1 MHITRMTMNSRLIII
16 ALMVISSL
24 FASAST
30 ARTVTD
36 RFVIISDPH
45 LLSPELV
52 TPGAAIDAA
61 DAAETKMMAHS
72 DDIMRAITDSVI
84 AIQPAFVLITGDL
97 TNNGE
102 RMSHERMVQHL
113 DRMAQHGIQP
123 LVIPGNHDCNNPY
136 AKRYDGDNTLPTTTV
151 TREEFAQLYSN
162 YGYGE
167 GFQRD
172 PASLSYCCEPVKGVV
187 VIGIDSN
194 MDELNKLTSRG
205 DSVDNY
211 NNGGRIKPE
220 TLQWVTQVA
229 SQARDEG
236 KCVIA
241 MMHHHLVPHFDQEER
256 LFGNYIVQ
264 DYNTIAQLLIQAG
277 VHTIFTGHLH
287 VTDAATLHNSERSDS
302 IVDVGTGSAICYP
315 FAMRVASL
323 SEDYSSLEIDTR
335 WLNGT
340 SECSNLRE
348 LGRQRIINT
357 TPGMTTLLS
366 GKVWNK
372 VGSRMGQLKRFL
384 EADGSKTSLPETSQQ
399 ASQLALRHLSG
410 VLSRTMLAVVEGNEQ
425 DLQTDDIINEG
436 KQGIRAMI
444 EEVVP
449 EQADLLWE
457 FFLNDVYPKL
467 EPVVRSI
474 LEDRNSVATDKDS
487 RINDLHLTVKLIP

>member
-1 MHITRMTMNSRLIII
+1 MQITRMTMNSRLIII

-24 FASAST
+24 FALESSAR
-30 ARTVTD
+30 AAVD

-52 TPGAAIDAA
+52 TQGSAIDAA
-61 DAAETKMMAHS
+61 DDADTKMMAHS
-72 DDIMRAITDSVI
+72 DDIMRAITDSII
-84 AIQPAFVLITGDL
+84 ALQPAFVLITGDL

-102 RMSHERMVQHL
+102 RLSHERMVQHL
-113 DRMAQHGIQP
+113 DRMAAAGIQP

-136 AKRYDGDNTLPTTTV
+136 AKRYDGDETSSAATV
-151 TREEFAQLYSN
+151 TREEFAQLYHN

-167 GFQRD
+167 GFLRD

-205 DSVDNY
+205 DSTDVY
-211 NNGGRIKPE
+211 HNGGRIKPE
-220 TLQWVTQVA
+220 TLQWVTDVA
-229 SQARDEG
+229 SKAQKKG
-236 KCVIA
+236 KSVIA
-241 MMHHHLVPHFDQEER
+241 MMHHHLLQHFDQEDK
-256 LFGNYIVQ
+256 LLANYIIK
-264 DYNTIAQLLIQAG
+264 DYDSIVKQLMQAG
-277 VHTIFTGHLH
+277 VHTVFTGHLH
-287 VTDAATLHNSERSDS
+287 VTDAATLLDSDRNDS

-315 FAMRVASL
+315 FAMRVATFTDKKRSL
-323 SEDYSSLEIDTR
+323 DIGTR
-335 WLNGT
+335 WINGVDD
-340 SECSNLRE
+340 CPDLRE
-348 LGRQRIINT
+348 MGRQRIINAM
-357 TPGMTTLLS
+357 PGLAAMLS

-372 VGSRMGQLKRFL
+372 VGNRMGQLKRFL

-399 ASQLALRHLSG
+399 ASQLVLRHLNG

-425 DLQTDDIINEG
+425 DMDTEDIINEG

-444 EEVVP
+444 EEVAP
-449 EQADLLWE
+449 EQAEALWE

-474 LEDRNSVATDKDS
+474 LEDRNAVGTKGETHA
-487 RINDLHLTVKLIP
+487 NDLHLTVKLVP